1 MRRSLQDSIVGFS
14 LLGGILIFTFFSFW
28 LRGVRLSSKNW
39 YLFAEFNNASGL
51 SKKSPVTYRGI
62 LVGSIED
69 ILFTNESIKAKI
81 VLNNP
86 EIILPKP
93 AFAKVVTNSFL
104 GGDVQVALETSEKTI
119 PKNISKP
126 TSDKCNSKL
135 IICQGD
141 SITGK
146 QLSSLSNITNKISQL
161 LKESNQ
167 ENLIENLINSI
178 DQFDST
184 QENLDELIYLSK
196 QEILRVKPLIN
207 EITIAANNLN
217 NILST
222 INNKEPLND
231 LVNSLSF
238 VNFSKSLL
246 ISSILLEID
255 FAALIVILMSLRV
268 SLLFIVDKI
277 LFKLLAAMV
286 ISLIKGLTLRISCFD
301 K

>member
-1 MRRSLQDSIVGFS
+1 MRRSLRDSIVGFS
-14 LLGGILIFTFFSFW
+14 LLGGLLVFTFFSFW
-28 LRGVRLSSKNW
+28 LRGVKLSSKNW

-86 EIILPKP
+86 DIILPKP

-119 PKNISKP
+119 PKNTAKAVSE
-126 TSDKCNSKL
+126 KCDSKL

-141 SITGK
+141 TITGK
-146 QLSSLSNITNKISQL
+146 QLSSLSNITNRINQL

-167 ENLIENLINSI
+167 ENLIENVVNSI
-178 DQFDST
+178 DQFDKT

-196 QEILRVKPLIN
+196 QEIIRVKPLIK
-207 EITIAANNLN
+207 ELTIAAGHLN

-222 INNKEPLND
+222 MNDEETLKDIKLTIGAAESISGKLDKMSDDFEQLMQDKELTNSIRDLTIGLSKFLN
-231 LVNSLSF
+231 
-238 VNFSKSLL
+238 
-246 ISSILLEID
+246 EIYP
-255 FAALIVILMSLRV
+255 
-268 SLLFIVDKI
+268 
-277 LFKLLAAMV
+277 
-286 ISLIKGLTLRISCFD
+286 
-301 K
+301 

>member
-1 MRRSLQDSIVGFS
+1 MRRSLRDSIVGFS

-69 ILFTNESIKAKI
+69 IIFTNKSIKAKI

-93 AFAKVVTNSFL
+93 AFARVVTNSFL
-104 GGDVQVALETSEKTI
+104 GGDVQVALETSEKII
-119 PKNISKP
+119 PKNTAKP
-126 TSDKCNSKL
+126 TSEKCDAKL

-141 SITGK
+141 TITGK
-146 QLSSLSNITNKISQL
+146 QLSSLSNITNRISQI
-161 LKESNQ
+161 LKVSNQ
-167 ENLIENLINSI
+167 ENLIENIVASI
-178 DQFDST
+178 DQFDKT

-196 QEILRVKPLIN
+196 QEILRIKPLIT
-207 EITIAANNLN
+207 EITISANHLN

-222 INNKEPLND
+222 IDDKETLND
-231 LVNSLSF
+231 IKLTISAARS
-238 VNFSKSLL
+238 
-246 ISSILLEID
+246 ISSKIDNMSADFEKLRKDKEFTKSIRDLTIGLSKFLNEIYP
-255 FAALIVILMSLRV
+255 
-268 SLLFIVDKI
+268 
-277 LFKLLAAMV
+277 
-286 ISLIKGLTLRISCFD
+286 
-301 K
+301 

>member
-1 MRRSLQDSIVGFS
+1 MRRSFRDSIIGFS

-28 LRGVRLSSKNW
+28 LRGVKLSSKNW

-86 EIILPKP
+86 DIILTKP
-93 AFAKVVTNSFL
+93 TFARVVTNSFL

-119 PKNISKP
+119 PKNTFKA
-126 TSDKCNSKL
+126 TSEKCNSKL

-141 SITGK
+141 TISGK
-146 QLSSLSNITNKISQL
+146 QLSSLSNITSRINQL

-167 ENLIENLINSI
+167 ENLIENVVNSI
-178 DQFDST
+178 DQFDRT

-196 QEILRVKPLIN
+196 QEILRVKPLIK
-207 EITIAANNLN
+207 EVTIAAAHLN

-222 INNKEPLND
+222 INDEETLKDIKLTIDAAESISGKIDNMSDDFEQLMKDKELTKAIRDLTIGLSKFLN
-231 LVNSLSF
+231 
-238 VNFSKSLL
+238 
-246 ISSILLEID
+246 EIYP
-255 FAALIVILMSLRV
+255 
-268 SLLFIVDKI
+268 
-277 LFKLLAAMV
+277 
-286 ISLIKGLTLRISCFD
+286 
-301 K
+301 